1 MRDIRRKLLAI
12 CGGAICLVLG
22 SVVGFGAEPGSQ
34 SPPTPDGS
42 TTKTANLE
50 VRSSDD
56 QLEIIITGNSLPEVL
71 RDIAKISGI
80 TFDVSP
86 RVTEEV
92 TVNMVMANNWQE
104 VMHKLLQHAN
114 WVGILGK
121 DGTLKQ
127 VIVLGQSE
135 SSAAPARRR
144 VRVPSTR
151 SKARSSRD

>member
-1 MRDIRRKLLAI
+1 MGDIRRKLLVI
-12 CGGAICLVLG
+12 CGGVIGLFLG

-34 SPPTPDGS
+34 SPPTR
-42 TTKTANLE
+42 KTPNLE

-71 RDIAKISGI
+71 RDIEKISGI

-86 RVTEEV
+86 RATEEV
-92 TVNMVMANNWQE
+92 TVNMVMAKSWQG
-104 VMHKLLQHAN
+104 VMRKLLQHSN

-135 SSAAPARRR
+135 SSTAPARRR

-151 SKARSSRD
+151 SKASSSRD